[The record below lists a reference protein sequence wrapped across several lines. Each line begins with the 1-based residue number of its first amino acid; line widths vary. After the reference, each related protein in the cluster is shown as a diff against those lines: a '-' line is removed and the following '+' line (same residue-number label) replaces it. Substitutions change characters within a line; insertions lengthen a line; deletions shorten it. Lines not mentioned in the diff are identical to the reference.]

1 MIDTDSDSDSD
12 TDTDI
17 MGLRQE
23 YLHHLIGFAPM
34 QALSYNTV
42 DRLLLLVIICRN
54 KSYLYL

>member
-23 YLHHLIGFAPM
+23 YLHHLIGFAPI